1 MFGYILF
8 MRLSTIG
15 LLALVLA
22 CGTSNP
28 NGNDGGSDS
37 GNGNDGGNGDGPSGG
52 GFACTQ
58 GTLYAGDPV
67 YTGDPNLRPTS
78 GTAIK
83 ADPPLVWQTLVISG
97 THLYTRQE
105 SEVWSV
111 DMSAGSPVETKIA
124 GTTPSGS
131 TYDFNAGPCSSA
143 NLTQLRGLG
152 AMADGSLVA
161 SDYWAN
167 AIVKIANPDNPSTC
181 TVSVIAGTAGP
192 LTGLDP
198 STSSTLPP
206 PGNANGKG
214 SAASFN
220 GPQALTVDPSGNIFV
235 VDHQV
240 SNDATIV
247 RRIDPT
253 GFASTLVT
261 LGTNPGAPM
270 KITNFTQ
277 IGGTIYA
284 AAQDDT
290 NNSYVIAIDIQNP
303 AVKTILG
310 GGSDKFPP
318 VSSGTDPA
326 IHGITTDGKNLII
339 AGDGYVWYL
348 TLDGKLTQIAG
359 GTENSINFF
368 SAGYDPKAAHPA
380 LQLELPTAIGS
391 ADENGTG
398 SFNHIVYSNGAVY
411 YRGFADGS
419 SAFVEKIAC
428 Q

>member
-1 MFGYILF
+1 MRNVQLFGGLF
-8 MRLSTIG
+8 G
-15 LLALVLA
+15 AFVLIVA
-22 CGTSNP
+22 CGG
-28 NGNDGGSDS
+28 GNN
-37 GNGNDGGNGDGPSGG
+37 NGNDGGNNDGG
-52 GFACTQ
+52 GNDGGGNDGSSGSFSCSQ

-67 YTGDPNLRPTS
+67 YTGDPNLRPAS

-83 ADPPLVWQTLVISG
+83 SDPPLVWQTLVISG

-131 TYDFNAGPCSSA
+131 TYDFKTGPCSSA
-143 NLTQLRGLG
+143 SFTQLRGLG
-152 AMADGSLVA
+152 AMSDGSLVA
-161 SDYWAN
+161 SDYFAN
-167 AIVKIANPDNPSTC
+167 AVVKIANPDNPATC

-192 LTGLDP
+192 LTGVDP
-198 STSSTLPP
+198 SDVNTQPP

-240 SNDATIV
+240 GNNATLV
-247 RRIDPT
+247 RRIDST

-261 LGTNPGAPM
+261 LGTDPGAPM
-270 KITNFTQ
+270 TITNFTQ
-277 IGGTIYA
+277 LGSSLYA

-290 NNSYVIAIDIQNP
+290 NNSYVIAIDIP
-303 AVKTILG
+303 SATVTTILG

-318 VSSGTDPA
+318 VSSGRDPA
-326 IHGITTDGKNLII
+326 VDGITNDGKNLII
-339 AGDGYVWYL
+339 AGDGFVWYL
-348 TLDGKLTQIAG
+348 TLGGTLTQLA
-359 GTENSINFF
+359 GTENSIDFF
-368 SAGYDPKAAHPA
+368 TSGYDPTQPHPA
-380 LQLELPTAIGS
+380 MQLELPIAIGS

-398 SFNHIVYSNGAVY
+398 SFNHIVYSNGALY

>member
-1 MFGYILF
+1 
-8 MRLSTIG
+8 MRNVGG
-15 LLALVLA
+15 LLGVLVLIVA
-22 CGTSNP
+22 CGGGGGN
-28 NGNDGGSDS
+28 NGDGGT
-37 GNGNDGGNGDGPSGG
+37 NDGGNNDGNGGDGGNNDGSGG
-52 GFACTQ
+52 AFACSQ
-58 GTLYAGDPV
+58 GSLYAGDPV
-67 YTGDPNLRPTS
+67 YTGDPNLRPAS
-78 GTAIK
+78 GTGIK
-83 ADPPLVWQTLVISG
+83 TDPPLVWQTLVISG

-124 GTTPSGS
+124 GTIPSGS
-131 TYDFNAGPCSSA
+131 TYDFNTGPCSSA
-143 NLTQLRGLG
+143 NFTQLRGLG
-152 AMADGSLVA
+152 AMSDGSLVA
-161 SDYWAN
+161 ADYFAN
-167 AIVKIANPDNPSTC
+167 SIVKISNPDNPSTC
-181 TVSVIAGTAGP
+181 TVSLIAGTAGP

-198 STSSTLPP
+198 SSSSTLPP

-240 SNDATIV
+240 SNNATIV
-247 RRIDPT
+247 RRIDAT
-253 GFASTLVT
+253 GFASTLLT
-261 LGTNPGAPM
+261 LGTDPGAPM
-270 KITNFTQ
+270 TITNFTQ
-277 IGGTIYA
+277 IGGSIYA

-290 NNSYVIAIDIQNP
+290 NNSYVIAIDIVS
-303 AVKTILG
+303 AKVTTILG

-318 VSSGTDPA
+318 VSSGVDPA
-326 IHGITTDGKNLII
+326 VDGITTDGKNLII

-348 TLDGKLTQIAG
+348 TLAGQLTQIAG
-359 GTENSINFF
+359 GYENSIDFF
-368 SAGYDPKAAHPA
+368 MSGYDPTATHPA
-380 LQLELPTAIGS
+380 MQLELPTAIGS

-398 SFNHIVYSNGAVY
+398 SFDHIVYSNGALY

>member
-1 MFGYILF
+1 
-8 MRLSTIG
+8 
-15 LLALVLA
+15 
-22 CGTSNP
+22 
-28 NGNDGGSDS
+28 
-37 GNGNDGGNGDGPSGG
+37 
-52 GFACTQ
+52 
-58 GTLYAGDPV
+58 
-67 YTGDPNLRPTS
+67 
-78 GTAIK
+78 
-83 ADPPLVWQTLVISG
+83 
-97 THLYTRQE
+97 
-105 SEVWSV
+105 
-111 DMSAGSPVETKIA
+111 
-124 GTTPSGS
+124 PSGS

-143 NLTQLRGLG
+143 SFTQLRGLG
-152 AMADGSLVA
+152 AMADGSIVA
-161 SDYWAN
+161 ADYFAN
-167 AIVKIANPDNPSTC
+167 SIVKIANPDNPSTC

-192 LTGLDP
+192 LTGVDP
-198 STSSTLPP
+198 SDTNTQPV
-206 PGNANGKG
+206 PGHANGKG

-240 SNDATIV
+240 SNNATIV
-247 RRIDPT
+247 RRIDST

-261 LGTNPGAPM
+261 LGTDPGAPM
-270 KITNFTQ
+270 TITNFTQ
-277 IGGTIYA
+277 IGSSLYA

-303 AVKTILG
+303 SVKTILG

-326 IHGITTDGKNLII
+326 VDGITTDGTNLII

-348 TLDGKLTQIAG
+348 KLDGTLTQIAG
-359 GTENSINFF
+359 GTENSIDFF
-368 SAGYDPKAAHPA
+368 TSGYDPTASHPA

-391 ADENGTG
+391 ADEDGTG
-398 SFNHIVYSNGAVY
+398 SFNHIVYSNGALY

>member
-1 MFGYILF
+1 MRKVGELLGLF
-8 MRLSTIG
+8 V
-15 LLALVLA
+15 LVAA
-22 CGTSNP
+22 CSSNNP
-28 NGNDGGSDS
+28 NGNDGGT
-37 GNGNDGGNGDGPSGG
+37 DGGNGDGNGGDGNGGDGSGG
-52 GFACTQ
+52 SFACTQ

-78 GTAIK
+78 GTGIK
-83 ADPPLVWQTLVISG
+83 TDPPLVWQTLVISG

-111 DMSAGSPVETKIA
+111 DMSAASPVETKVA
-124 GTTPSGS
+124 GTIPSGS

-143 NLTQLRGLG
+143 NFTQLRGLG
-152 AMADGSLVA
+152 AMSDGSIVA
-161 SDYWAN
+161 ADYFAN
-167 AIVKIANPDNPSTC
+167 SIVKIANPDNPSTC

-192 LTGLDP
+192 LTGVDP
-198 STSSTLPP
+198 SSSSTLPP

-240 SNDATIV
+240 SNNATIV
-247 RRIDPT
+247 RRIDAT

-261 LGTNPGAPM
+261 LGTDPGAPM
-270 KITNFTQ
+270 SITNFTQ
-277 IGGTIYA
+277 IGGTLYA

-290 NNSYVIAIDIQNP
+290 NSSYVIAIDIQNP
-303 AVKTILG
+303 SVKTILG
-310 GGSDKFPP
+310 GDSNKFPP
-318 VSSGTDPA
+318 VSSGRDPA
-326 IHGITTDGKNLII
+326 VDGITTDGKNLIV

-348 TLDGKLTQIAG
+348 TLAGQLTQIAG
-359 GTENSINFF
+359 GTENSIDFF
-368 SAGYDPKAAHPA
+368 TTGYDPKAAHPA
-380 LQLELPTAIGS
+380 MQLELPIAIGS

-398 SFNHIVYSNGAVY
+398 SFNHIVYSNGALY